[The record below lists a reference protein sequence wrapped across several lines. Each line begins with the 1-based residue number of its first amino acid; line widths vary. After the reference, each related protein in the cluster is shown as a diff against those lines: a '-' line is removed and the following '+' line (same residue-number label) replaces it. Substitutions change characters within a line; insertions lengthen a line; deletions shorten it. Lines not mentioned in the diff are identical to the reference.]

1 MCKNTE
7 EEAVDK
13 LIDLLYVP
21 IDVTPYIGAGLGN
34 KPIGKL
40 TKEDFILPK
49 VEEKIVLTTEAPKMK
64 YCNACKVEHP
74 INDFN
79 RDITT
84 RDGRRRICR
93 SAQAEQTR
101 AKKDKDRL
109 ARQEFG
115 ILLRFDKAGD
125 SGKSL
130 CEYLRHDAE
139 VNRRSVEN
147 HIIFLL
153 ETIKAGSA
161 SKK

>member
-21 IDVTPYIGAGLGN
+21 IDGTPYIGAGLGN

-40 TKEDFILPK
+40 TKEDFMSPK
-49 VEEKIVLTTEAPKMK
+49 KEDKTSKPTEVPIMK

-74 INDFN
+74 IDDFN

-93 SAQAEQTR
+93 LAQAEQTR

-147 HIIFLL
+147 HIIYLL
-153 ETIKAGSA
+153 ETIKTGSA